1 MKGIVPLMMT
11 LEKLR
16 QPHGPVPGN
25 PLIAESLYLTKYIE
39 RMGTGVGD
47 MIERCRNV
55 GLLEPEFYLTDGF
68 VTIIRR
74 RPEQSLKAVTP
85 KSALSR
91 DQVVIME
98 KCVADATL
106 LELMATSGRSD
117 RTKFRQQV
125 INPLLVD
132 GLIEMTIPDKPRSSL
147 QKYRLTEKGR
157 AWFANGRS

>member
-47 MIERCRNV
+47 MIERCLNA
-55 GLLEPEFYLTDGF
+55 GLQEPEFFLTDVF

-74 RPEQSLKAVTP
+74 KPEQVLKTVSWQSTP
-85 KSALSR
+85 
-91 DQVVIME
+91 QV
-98 KCVADATL
+98 
-106 LELMATSGRSD
+106 G
-117 RTKFRQQV
+117 TK
-125 INPLLVD
+125 L
-132 GLIEMTIPDKPRSSL
+132 
-147 QKYRLTEKGR
+147 
-157 AWFANGRS
+157 